1 MASQDDGV
9 APLLRAL
16 VLLQLEMRPDRPDAP
31 KPEILLRRA
40 GLGITEIASLL
51 GKSYDGTAKTLSR
64 AGEVVRRPVDTEHIH
79 D

>member
-1 MASQDDGV
+1 MAAQDDGV

-16 VLLQLEMRPDRPDAP
+16 VLLQLEVLRDRPDAP

-40 GLGITEIASLL
+40 GLGITEIADML
-51 GKSYDGTAKTLSR
+51 GRKYDATAKILSR
-64 AGEVVRRPVDTEHIH
+64 AGAVARRPVDTEHIH